1 MTEAIAT
8 TKRKFYKALD
18 SLANQPVKRVRR
30 DVSTASITSL
40 RPTRIEAAPEK
51 KELPNFA
58 PWSHEA
64 FLARLKT
71 FSSVSLWHPKLEEIS
86 EVEWAKRGWVC
97 VDVNT
102 VGCRGGCERRVVV
115 DMASVAKQMGAD
127 GETDGEEQDTDDLEQ
142 DQEAFEAMLAER
154 YKAMIPEGH
163 SESCLWRR
171 DGCKDDIYHVQ
182 VIRPKVWQP
191 ELRTR
196 YLSLLDIADSIR
208 NVKTIPLKH
217 NTPNVLPSERLLE
230 ELSKELLSPPSDQ
243 PVPEISIKAIEI
255 ALHGWRGS
263 SETSND
269 LLHCD
274 TCFQRVGLWM
284 YQPGYK
290 STHATS
296 SDDDA
301 EETDS
306 STIDLVET
314 HREYCPWRNPSS
326 QKAAGTLSGMNA
338 SQILQRVVSTYARE
352 QRRKSDQQ
360 ARDVNHVD
368 NADEN
373 EDDHD
378 GVEADVMSLS
388 RTEIDEQD
396 KERESRIQKLRR
408 LLTIKKRPKTKPTT
422 ILPADVR
429 K

>member
-18 SLANQPVKRVRR
+18 SLGNQPPKRARR
-30 DVSTASITSL
+30 DISTTSITSL
-40 RPTRIEAAPEK
+40 QPTRVEAVVEK
-51 KELPNFA
+51 KDLPNFA

-71 FSSVSLWHPKLEEIS
+71 FSSVSLWHPKPEEIS

-115 DMASVAKQMGAD
+115 DMASVAKKMDAD
-127 GETDGEEQDTDDLEQ
+127 DGSDGDERDPDELEQ

-154 YKAMIPEGH
+154 YKALIPEGH
-163 SESCLWRR
+163 AENCLWRQ

-208 NVKTIPLKH
+208 DVNTIPLEH
-217 NTPNVLPSERLLE
+217 NTSNVLPLDRVWQ
-230 ELSKELLSPPSDQ
+230 ELSKQLLSPPSDP
-243 PVPEISIKAIEI
+243 PVPELSTKAIEF

-263 SETSND
+263 SDTGND

-290 STHATS
+290 STHAAS
-296 SDDDA
+296 SSPEPQEA
-301 EETDS
+301 GS
-306 STIDLVET
+306 STINLAET
-314 HREYCPWRNPSS
+314 HREYCPWRNPTS

-338 SQILQRVVSTYARE
+338 SEILQRVVSTYARE

-360 ARDVNHVD
+360 TRDVNHVEESD
-368 NADEN
+368 GD
-373 EDDHD
+373 D
-378 GVEADVMSLS
+378 GVEADVISLS

-396 KERESRIQKLRR
+396 KERESRIQRLKR
-408 LLTIKKRPKTKPTT
+408 LLTIKKRPKGKATT
-422 ILPADVR
+422 ILPVNSR